1 MSELASHFGQAPAPI
16 WSKLQSWKSHK
27 SYPVGTTLAR
37 GKNKADTLQHLRK
50 SYFEPG
56 RYLVVIHLK
65 I

>member
-1 MSELASHFGQAPAPI
+1 MNEIASHFGQAPAQI
-16 WSKLQSWKSHK
+16 WSKLQSLKSRE

-37 GKNKADTLQHLRK
+37 GKNKADTIQHLRK
-50 SYFEPG
+50 SCFEPG